1 MIGNTLPPMPAVMFY
16 QMDMGNRFND
26 RKFKKPVNLNGTTF
40 YLQPAATLNIT
51 AKGNVTGAVRLRFG
65 YEVIDQSVGFP
76 VESNMMAVSYS
87 QQVIVPTDRAYTVMV
102 ARDPVSF
109 PVNDTCTGEG
119 VMTLDACP
127 APPTSQVIPMANL
140 SEGGMLDV

>member
-1 MIGNTLPPMPAVMFY
+1 MEQHFT
-16 QMDMGNRFND
+16 
-26 RKFKKPVNLNGTTF
+26 
-40 YLQPAATLNIT
+40 
-51 AKGNVTGAVRLRFG
+51 
-65 YEVIDQSVGFP
+65 
-76 VESNMMAVSYS
+76 YS
-87 QQVIVPTDRAYTVMV
+87 LQVIVPTDRAYTVMV

-140 SEGGMLDV
+140 SEGGMLDVVMNMSFGSYSLSGCINVYGNNTAINVTTFK